1 MPRWRQF
8 LSTLNWRPVREIEL
22 EIEQIKQR
30 SKQSESEAVQRMK
43 QIEERTKQIESETEQ
58 IKKETEQLRR
68 ENARERALSALIKQH
83 CFPPE
88 CSSTPPQPTEPDCG
102 PSSP

>member
-1 MPRWRQF
+1 
-8 LSTLNWRPVREIEL
+8 VREIEL

-30 SKQSESEAVQRMK
+30 SKRNESEAEQRMK
-43 QIEERTKQIESETEQ
+43 LIESEILRVRSDSEQIEERTKQIESETEQ
-58 IKKETEQLRR
+58 LRR
-68 ENARERALSALIKQH
+68 ENVRERALSALIKQH

-88 CSSTPPQPTEPDCG
+88 CSSIPQQQTEIDCG

>member
-1 MPRWRQF
+1 MRG
-8 LSTLNWRPVREIEL
+8 IEL

-30 SKQSESEAVQRMK
+30 SRQNESEAELRMK
-43 QIEERTKQIESETEQ
+43 QIEERTKQIES
-58 IKKETEQLRR
+58 ETEQLRR

-88 CSSTPPQPTEPDCG
+88 SSSIPPQPTEIDCG

>member
-1 MPRWRQF
+1 
-8 LSTLNWRPVREIEL
+8 VREIEL

-30 SKQSESEAVQRMK
+30 SKQNESEAVQRMK
-43 QIEERTKQIESETEQ
+43 QIES
-58 IKKETEQLRR
+58 ETEQLRR

-88 CSSTPPQPTEPDCG
+88 SSSIPPQQTEIDYG

>member
-30 SKQSESEAVQRMK
+30 SKQNESEAVQRMK
-43 QIEERTKQIESETEQ
+43 QIESEILLVRKDSEQ
-58 IKKETEQLRR
+58 IKKETEQL
-68 ENARERALSALIKQH
+68 
-83 CFPPE
+83 
-88 CSSTPPQPTEPDCG
+88 
-102 PSSP
+102 